1 MLTNQYSYYTRKKPS
16 AINSAHSLTW
26 ATKGTYS
33 RFNVR
38 VDPLQI
44 DQKDL
49 NTKRMLD
56 LMAVGQGDGPIPL
69 YMHTVKRIL
78 REMRIL
84 QQATGKGFD
93 YPKFKQ
99 RVLDAGLTPTQLE
112 PLKQRLETLESFMPQ
127 TQVFAPGKKGKSRSS
142 TGGSEW
148 ETVVKCLVH
157 VMSSLYAK
165 IGSPRV

>member
-16 AINSAHSLTW
+16 AINRAHSLTW

-33 RFNVR
+33 HFNVR
-38 VDPLQI
+38 VDRLQI

-56 LMAVGQGDGPIPL
+56 LMAVGQGDGPMPL

-84 QQATGKGFD
+84 QQAAGKGFD
-93 YPKFKQ
+93 YPEFKQ
-99 RVLDAGLTPTQLE
+99 KLLDAGLTPAQIE
-112 PLKQRLETLESFMPQ
+112 PLKQRLETLESFMHQ
-127 TQVFAPGKKGKSRSS
+127 TQVFTPGKKGKSSSS
-142 TGGSEW
+142 TGGLEW
-148 ETVVKCLVH
+148 ETVVKCLAH
-157 VMSSLYAK
+157 AFMRSCYFEL
-165 IGSPRV
+165 IC